1 MLKKDKLIQEKYK
14 GIHPICKC
22 GCGEKTIYEPGKK
35 DFGEYKR
42 GHRARIVKNQFGDP
56 KNPKRVEKIIST
68 RKQKFSS
75 GEYNHIK
82 EHVSR
87 PRSEEI
93 KNKISKSGT
102 GVSRPKKEGF
112 GVGRNHSQSTKDKM
126 SKSAIKRVIKDGKVK
141 RSGLEYKFE
150 GILQILEIQYIH
162 SYYIE
167 NIGKIYD
174 FYLPKYNILIEVDGD
189 FWHCNP
195 NKYDTPICKTQ
206 ELNLEN
212 DKFKNQWA
220 QDNNYRILRFWE
232 DDINNNIQ
240 YVKQILLEN
249 CK

>member
-1 MLKKDKLIQEKYK
+1 MKNSEKLIQEKYS
-14 GIHPICKC
+14 GNYPTCKC
-22 GCGEKTIYEPGKK
+22 GCGENTIYDPGRK
-35 DFGEYKR
+35 DFPEYKR
-42 GHRARIVKNQFGDP
+42 GHQTRVIKNYFGNP

-68 RKQKFSS
+68 RKQKFDS

-82 EHVSR
+82 KQVSK
-87 PRSEEI
+87 PRSEEV
-93 KNKISKSGT
+93 KNKISKSGK

-126 SKSAIKRVIKDGKVK
+126 SKSAIKRIIKNGKVK

-150 GILQILEIQYIH
+150 GVLQILEIEYIH

-174 FYLPKYNILIEVDGD
+174 FYLPKFNILIEVDGD

-195 NKYDTPICKTQ
+195 SKYMEPICKTQ
-206 ELNLEN
+206 ELNLKN
-212 DKFKNQWA
+212 DEFKNQWA
-220 QDNNYRILRFWE
+220 QDNNYKILRFWE

-240 YVKQILLEN
+240 QIKQILLEN

>member
-22 GCGEKTIYEPGKK
+22 GCGEKTIYESGKK

-102 GVSRPKKEGF
+102 GVSRPKK
-112 GVGRNHSQSTKDKM
+112 K
-126 SKSAIKRVIKDGKVK
+126 
-141 RSGLEYKFE
+141 GLE
-150 GILQILEIQYIH
+150 
-162 SYYIE
+162 
-167 NIGKIYD
+167 
-174 FYLPKYNILIEVDGD
+174 
-189 FWHCNP
+189 
-195 NKYDTPICKTQ
+195 
-206 ELNLEN
+206 
-212 DKFKNQWA
+212 
-220 QDNNYRILRFWE
+220 
-232 DDINNNIQ
+232 
-240 YVKQILLEN
+240 
-249 CK
+249 

>member
-1 MLKKDKLIQEKYK
+1 
-14 GIHPICKC
+14 
-22 GCGEKTIYEPGKK
+22 
-35 DFGEYKR
+35 
-42 GHRARIVKNQFGDP
+42 
-56 KNPKRVEKIIST
+56 
-68 RKQKFSS
+68 
-75 GEYNHIK
+75 
-82 EHVSR
+82 
-87 PRSEEI
+87 
-93 KNKISKSGT
+93 
-102 GVSRPKKEGF
+102 
-112 GVGRNHSQSTKDKM
+112 M